1 MTPTNPLT
9 HMTRKA
15 RTTRAIRSLG
25 VVVAAVLGLGVIGL
39 AAAQPGGAGAA
50 GGGQPGAAQH
60 GVRFGYVDVFL
71 DSGERGLAVY
81 QVELR
86 ASAGDIRI
94 VGVEGGDTAA
104 FAGPPRYDPAALL
117 DGERI
122 VLGDFSTGSPLPSG
136 RVRIARVH
144 LRMDGPPP
152 ALVLDL
158 VVAGDAGGE
167 RIDAV
172 ASYATS
178 FQTQNGRTP

>member
-1 MTPTNPLT
+1 MTGP
-9 HMTRKA
+9 R
-15 RTTRAIRSLG
+15 RATL
-25 VVVAAVLGLGVIGL
+25 AAVLALLGM
-39 AAAQPGGAGAA
+39 AAIAVATAQPGGDGAVRQPEAGAL
-50 GGGQPGAAQH
+50 
-60 GVRFGYVDVFL
+60 GVRFGYVDVFI

-86 ASAGDIRI
+86 ATAGDIRI

-122 VLGDFSTGSPLPSG
+122 VLGDFSTGSVLPRG
-136 RVRIARVH
+136 RTRLARVH
-144 LRMDGPPP
+144 LRIDGPPP
-152 ALVLDL
+152 SLVLDL

-172 ASYATS
+172 ASSTTS
-178 FQTQNGRTP
+178 FQTQNGRNP